1 MKRVLP
7 ALALAGAVLALALG
21 APPAG
26 ADQGDSQKGLTL
38 TLFNCSPGP
47 STYQVIAGYGIGVGG
62 LSVVGSNMQ
71 YIILSQSWTDASG
84 FHEVTFGKATANRQ
98 LVTCHYIG
106 PETGRDY
113 TNVGFFTPV
122 GP

>member
-1 MKRVLP
+1 MRRLLIP
-7 ALALAGAVLALALG
+7 LALAASLFAIAA
-21 APPAG
+21 APAA
-26 ADQGDSQKGLTL
+26 ADQSNNGWTL

-47 STYQVIAGYGIGVGG
+47 TTYQVIAGPGIGIGG

-71 YIILSQSWTDASG
+71 YVIETQTWTDADG
-84 FHEVTFGKATANRQ
+84 FHTYSVGKATANRE

-106 PETGRDY
+106 PVSGRDY
-113 TNVGFFTPV
+113 TNIGFFTPV